1 MSGPAIPAA
10 SAPTVGRSG
19 QPTLRDRLAGW
30 SPELRQSVRTLVSVL
45 LAYLFAHAL
54 HLREPYWALV
64 TAVIVTQARIS
75 STIEAGRDQIVG
87 TLIGAA
93 AGAVAIALQLDGL
106 PRVPVFAALMV
117 PIAILGAFKPNL
129 RLAGVALVVTFLFP
143 SEGGPF
149 DRPVDRVLAIL
160 VGAAVSLL
168 VSYVVFRTRARAQ
181 AFEAAAAMLAA
192 LDATRTQVLAAAIE
206 PSVLER
212 LNDGSGDALKTLVAA
227 IAEARRER
235 LTALDQHEPLML
247 RLVPMLRRLQSD
259 MLFVARA
266 VHETEDAVP
275 GPALAPV
282 SAAIGAVLQALAGA
296 MRQEA
301 RQRAH
306 QIDQALVEVGQ
317 LQEALATLGDHA
329 GPLPRFTLEMLSRD
343 LADIATALRPE
354 NNDRT
359 P

>member
-1 MSGPAIPAA
+1 MSGPAAPASVVA
-10 SAPTVGRSG
+10 GAGRPG
-19 QPTLRDRLAGW
+19 LRERLAGW

-54 HLREPYWALV
+54 HLREPYWSLV
-64 TAVIVTQARIS
+64 TAVLVTQARIS

-93 AGAVAIALQLDGL
+93 AGAVAIALRLDGL
-106 PRVPVFAALMV
+106 PRVPVFAALLV
-117 PIAILGAFKPNL
+117 PIAILSAFKPNL

-160 VGAAVSLL
+160 VGAAVSLV

-181 AFEAAAAMLAA
+181 AFRAAATMLAT
-192 LDATRTQVLAAAIE
+192 LDATRTQVLAAAI
-206 PSVLER
+206 PPADLER
-212 LNDGSGDALKTLVAA
+212 LNDGSGDALRALVAA

-275 GPALAPV
+275 ALVLAPV

-301 RQRAH
+301 LQRAH
-306 QIDQALVEVGQ
+306 RTDQALVEVGQ
-317 LQEALATLGDHA
+317 LQEALALLGDRA

-354 NNDRT
+354 NNDRAS
-359 P
+359 

>member
-10 SAPTVGRSG
+10 APSALARPGRA
-19 QPTLRDRLAGW
+19 TLRDRLAGW
-30 SPELRQSVRTLVSVL
+30 APELRQSVRTLVSVL
-45 LAYLFAHAL
+45 LSDAVAHAL
-54 HLREPYWALV
+54 HLREPYWSLV

-93 AGAVAIALQLDGL
+93 TGAAAIALQLYGL
-106 PRVPVFAALMV
+106 PRLPVFVALMV

-149 DRPVDRVLAIL
+149 NRPVDRVLAIL

-168 VSYVVFRTRARAQ
+168 VSYLVFRARARAQ
-181 AFEAAAAMLAA
+181 AFQAAAAVLAT
-192 LDATRTQVLAAAIE
+192 LDATRTRVLAAALPPAE
-206 PSVLER
+206 LER
-212 LNDGSGDALKTLVAA
+212 LNDGSGDALRALVAA
-227 IAEARRER
+227 IAESRRER

-266 VHETEDAVP
+266 VHATEDAVP
-275 GPALAPV
+275 GPELAPV
-282 SAAIGAVLQALAGA
+282 SAAIGAVLRALGAA

-301 RQRAH
+301 LQRAH
-306 QIDQALVEVGQ
+306 ETDQALTEVAQ
-317 LQEALATLGDHA
+317 LQGALAALGDRA

-343 LADIATALRPE
+343 LADIVTALRPE
-354 NNDRT
+354 NNDRA